1 MKFIRSRKKH
11 SHWVSR
17 YSVEVSNCTI
27 NNQQSIEYKISQIK
41 SKYQEQLVH
50 NIYLKAAMI
59 HATVGKVFNTNM
71 SKSLLFIKEPS
82 LIK

>member
-1 MKFIRSRKKH
+1 MAEYYEVQKKQKKTFTLGF
-11 SHWVSR
+11 
-17 YSVEVSNCTI
+17 TI
-27 NNQQSIEYKISQIK
+27 FHTKYHK
-41 SKYQEQLVH
+41 SKYQEQLGH